1 MITFCPLSYSNESAS
16 DKEGVVT
23 VGLSSGFLIDT
34 LRELSEVEAASQK
47 HANYLSFQCVH
58 LRT

>member
-1 MITFCPLSYSNESAS
+1 MITFCPLSDSNESAS

-23 VGLSSGFLIDT
+23 LRLSSGFLSDT
-34 LRELSEVEAASQK
+34 LRELPEVGAVSQK
-47 HANYLSFQCVH
+47 HANYLSLQCVH